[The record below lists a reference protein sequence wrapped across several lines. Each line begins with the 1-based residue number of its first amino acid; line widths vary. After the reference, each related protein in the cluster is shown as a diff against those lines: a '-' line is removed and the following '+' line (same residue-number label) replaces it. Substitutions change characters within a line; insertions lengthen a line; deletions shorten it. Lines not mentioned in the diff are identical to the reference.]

1 MGWPDCLMASRS
13 SMRILLV
20 DDHGDTRHVMV
31 RLFVQRGHEVTTAA
45 TLADGRALCESR
57 AFDLLLCDLK
67 LPDGDGHE
75 LAAVARSCGAK
86 AISLSGLGMEEV
98 ERGDFDAHLR
108 KPISFAQLDEK
119 ISQVMHSTP
128 A

>member
-1 MGWPDCLMASRS
+1 
-13 SMRILLV
+13 
-20 DDHGDTRHVMV
+20 
-31 RLFVQRGHEVTTAA
+31 
-45 TLADGRALCESR
+45 
-57 AFDLLLCDLK
+57 
-67 LPDGDGHE
+67 
-75 LAAVARSCGAK
+75 VARACGAK